1 MTKSSP
7 SLNPTK
13 TGIGSAAQ
21 SEKSPSK
28 ANKAMKDLQAR
39 FKQTGNPRDFA
50 ELRKLQIQKR

>member
-1 MTKSSP
+1 
-7 SLNPTK
+7 LNPTK

-28 ANKAMKDLQAR
+28 ASKAMKDLQAR